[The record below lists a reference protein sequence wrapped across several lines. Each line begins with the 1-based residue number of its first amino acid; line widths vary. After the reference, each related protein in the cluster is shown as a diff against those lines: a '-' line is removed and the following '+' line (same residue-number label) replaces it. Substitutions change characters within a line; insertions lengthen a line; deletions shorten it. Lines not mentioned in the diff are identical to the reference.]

1 MAPKKKKKK
10 EKDEGAEEQIDLENT
25 PEVLKYELQETRK
38 SLEQFRDLYVRQRR
52 ENEDLKASL
61 SNREKDHFE
70 LINYLRQENERK
82 DRVIASL
89 NESLKEQR
97 QLLEQD
103 HETVTA
109 HFQEKLLAAE
119 EKSSMEKG
127 AKQREIEELTE
138 KLEVLQKFQR
148 EKDLIQGEL
157 KRLRVQTEELQ
168 ESHRDE
174 LQGWEQKFFDE
185 KRRVK
190 EEMNKIV
197 HQMENKSKVDAV
209 SQLDD
214 RTKHIMR
221 EHAKMAEELRYQAE
235 ETEEM
240 RQQRDDLDEQRKRLQ
255 RDKSLHESTFME
267 LAREGALSKKQ
278 IRNLSN
284 KVRLL
289 EDSLRE
295 VTRHN
300 NEERHKVADELR
312 GKVDLHQGES
322 DALRKQLKAKTRE
335 LRHIRRLSQMILDQR
350 SEVEQFFIEALEQ
363 VKLERG
369 KVVAEERRQAKMAA
383 AKALREHAG
392 MRGSRGAS
400 DRGGDLGLNI
410 SQTGAADDKVYLKD
424 LTLEDRERVL
434 RLLFAKINIAH
445 KATKPMQ
452 TDFADDEFD
461 EGQEDISEKGGGFYV
476 TQMGEEDDNHGHGGG
491 GGGGMLP
498 HIAPSSRGSDA

>member
-1 MAPKKKKKK
+1 MAPKKKKK
-10 EKDEGAEEQIDLENT
+10 EKKDGGEEEEIDLENQ

-38 SLEQFRDLYVRQRR
+38 SLESFRDLYVRQRR

-61 SNREKDHFE
+61 SSREKDHFE

-97 QLLEQD
+97 QLLEKD

-109 HFQEKLLAAE
+109 HFQAKMRAAE
-119 EKSSMEKG
+119 EAANQEKG
-127 AKQREIEELTE
+127 ALKREIEDLME

-148 EKDLIQGEL
+148 EKDLLQGEL

-168 ESHRDE
+168 ESHKDE

-185 KRRVK
+185 KRRVQ
-190 EEMNKIV
+190 EEMKKIV
-197 HQMENKSKVDAV
+197 TYMEKKSKEDAV
-209 SQLDD
+209 AQLDD
-214 RTKHIMR
+214 RTKLIMH
-221 EHAKMAEELRYQAE
+221 EHAKMAEELRFQAA

-240 RQQRDDLDEQRKRLQ
+240 RQQRDVLDDEKKRLQ

-267 LAREGALSKKQ
+267 LAREGAISKKQ

-289 EDSLRE
+289 EDSLKE
-295 VTRHN
+295 VTRQN
-300 NEERHKVADELR
+300 NDERQKVAVELR
-312 GKVDLHQGES
+312 AQAEQRQSDA
-322 DALRKQLKAKTRE
+322 DALRRQLKVKTKE

-363 VKLERG
+363 VKLERA
-369 KVVAEERRQAKMAA
+369 KVLEEERRQAKVAA
-383 AKALREHAG
+383 AKALRDHAG
-392 MRGSRGAS
+392 GARSARGSVEVRAE
-400 DRGGDLGLNI
+400 LGVDARPNAM
-410 SQTGAADDKVYLKD
+410 QDKVYLKD

-445 KATKPMQ
+445 KATKPMT
-452 TDFADDEFD
+452 TDFEDDEFD
-461 EGQEDISEKGGGFYV
+461 NEQRADSEASVGGFYV
-476 TQMGEEDDNHGHGGG
+476 TQMEGEEEGEDERR
-491 GGGGMLP
+491 LP
-498 HIAPSSRGSDA
+498 PLSR